1 MPNSIRTTSNAQ
13 INTNSTQATFKAGD
27 SVLCPSVGF
36 AAYKLFNDKEYGC
49 LGFTTNGKTY
59 HYRNDGKVSRD
70 DAAPSLFHDTK
81 ANRQA
86 IATLYSGSQSSQRKV
101 IDTTKADDKEVIVIS
116 SHDLSHIACD
126 ISGAITILND
136 IGQLLALIHYEK
148 VEPHTVISMAR
159 LTHDAADTW
168 ATLLND
174 QLEALN
180 EPLVMTGYKREVAR

>member
-1 MPNSIRTTSNAQ
+1 MPNSIRTTSNTQTA
-13 INTNSTQATFKAGD
+13 TNSTLATFKAGN
-27 SVLCPSVGF
+27 SVLCPSVGTGS
-36 AAYKLFNDKEYGC
+36 YKLFNDKEYDC

-70 DAAPSLFHDTK
+70 DALPSLLHDTE

-86 IATLYSGSQSSQRKV
+86 IATLYSGSQSNQRKL
-101 IDTTKADDKEVIVIS
+101 IDTTKADDDEVILMS

-136 IGQLLALIHYEK
+136 VGQLLALIHYEK
-148 VEPHTVISMAR
+148 IDSHTAQSMAR
-159 LTHDAADTW
+159 LAHDATDTW

-174 QLEALN
+174 QLEAIN
-180 EPLVMTGYKREVAR
+180 EPLAMTRYGKEGK